1 MSFSRLRTPFHTL
14 SCVVKSHLEGGSLM
28 KKARKAAVAPG
39 DVDDLIF
46 SQESNWLTSDR

>member
-1 MSFSRLRTPFHTL
+1 MQK
-14 SCVVKSHLEGGSLM
+14 VYQ
-28 KKARKAAVAPG
+28 AAVAPG

>member
-1 MSFSRLRTPFHTL
+1 MSFSRLRTPFHIL

-28 KKARKAAVAPG
+28 KKPVRPPLPRG

>member
-1 MSFSRLRTPFHTL
+1 VPPFHIL
-14 SCVVKSHLEGGSLM
+14 RCVVKSHLEGELLEGGSLM